1 MPLTP
6 SSTVP
11 LNDGRAIP
19 RLGFGV
25 YQVRAGDPARLAI
38 GAALEAGYRHV
49 DTARIYGNEADVGA
63 AVRASGLPRDEVF
76 VTSKVWNDAHGYEK
90 ALDAGRRSADR
101 IGLGPID
108 LYLIHWPG
116 GGERVDTWKALVTLR
131 ETGVVRSIGV
141 SNYEERHL
149 DEAIAATGVVPAV
162 NQYERHPYLQ
172 RRALTARCRELGIVV
187 ENYSPLVR
195 GERMADPDLVA
206 VARDAGRS
214 PAQVLVRW
222 ALQKG
227 DVVLP
232 RSSRPERIRENA
244 AVFDWELTTGQM
256 ARLDALEEGLR
267 VAWDPTGI
275 P

>member
-1 MPLTP
+1 MTLTL
-6 SSTVP
+6 SSTLP

-38 GAALEAGYRHV
+38 GAALEAGYRHI

-63 AVRASGLPRDEVF
+63 AVRASGLPRDAVF

-90 ALDAGRRSADR
+90 ALDAGRKSADR

-116 GGERVDTWKALVTLR
+116 SQERVDTWKALVRLR

-206 VARDAGRS
+206 VAREAGRS

-232 RSSRPERIRENA
+232 RSSRPERVRENA

-267 VAWDPTGI
+267 VSWDPSGI